1 MILGLGNDIIEIA
14 RIAASI
20 EEFGE
25 KFYQKLFTEKEI
37 AYCLSHKKPEM
48 RFAGRFAAKEALS
61 KALGTGFGE
70 KLHWHDLEILN
81 NEKGRPEVFLSKKLK
96 RKLGYTTFLIT
107 ISHCNTYA
115 IATAVWITKPPGL
128 LQKLFLGITFK

>member
-1 MILGLGNDIIEIA
+1 MSSNGMILGLGNDIIEIA

-61 KALGTGFGE
+61 KALGTGFDE

-81 NEKGRPEVFLSKKLK
+81 NEVGRPEVFLSKDLQKTVGQTAL
-96 RKLGYTTFLIT
+96 LIT

-115 IATAVWITKPPGL
+115 IATAIWTK
-128 LQKLFLGITFK
+128 KS